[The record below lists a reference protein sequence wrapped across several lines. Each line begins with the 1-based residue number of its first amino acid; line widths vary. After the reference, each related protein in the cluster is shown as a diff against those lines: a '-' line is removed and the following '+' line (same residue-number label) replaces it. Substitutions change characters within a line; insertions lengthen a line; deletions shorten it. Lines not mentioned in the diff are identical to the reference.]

1 MKKDNKKT
9 VAPSKCGFFKLDR
22 RKPIA
27 AEGYKSILPWVLMF
41 ISLFFWAVLA
51 FIIYVNKDNGADT
64 SGQYTVFYAIC
75 GTFSGAALIIFVGY
89 HTRNILV
96 RKRILNADVTYATLT
111 EITVTKHTSRD
122 KDGDLRTREE
132 VLLIFQFYDRSGN
145 IRTEKFK
152 KIYSSAPTFYE
163 GQQIVVAFDESK
175 CFILSKYTLLD
186 EEGNEA
192 AVTADTPNTLG
203 LNGCTVE
210 IDVSQYTP
218 LGYDKRFFILSGI
231 YFAFSL
237 VFAFMLT
244 YFAITVKDAYVWV
257 FASVSGAFFIMFLAL
272 SLSTAYVPFKTKRC
286 FDSVTSIGATYTSGK
301 LAYTSKVYGN
311 GAEGKYYCFYLD
323 TDGNE
328 QKFKISAFAAKKLVR
343 QGDTDVIVAYA
354 QDKAVAL
361 VKKSV
366 VVY

>member
-9 VAPSKCGFFKLDR
+9 VDPSKCGFFKLDR

-64 SGQYTVFYAIC
+64 SAQYTVFYAIC

-175 CFILSKYTLLD
+175 
-186 EEGNEA
+186 
-192 AVTADTPNTLG
+192 
-203 LNGCTVE
+203 
-210 IDVSQYTP
+210 YTP

-257 FASVSGAFFIMFLAL
+257 FASVSGAFFILFLAL